1 MFPVLCF
8 GQTQSNKFFEQESDS
23 KNSKSDSIKV
33 KKVKKKLSFGV
44 SVGLGSTILSDI
56 FKGSYTYGGTSFGG
70 GSNYPG
76 DGFDVFKKRTI
87 NFLPNFNLIISK
99 SFKKN
104 SILFNPGIRTITAKL
119 NSINSYVSDVF
130 FGTNFSDTSFYKE
143 FKVNQLY
150 IDLPIIYNI
159 KLNNIFSIN
168 LGLSAKLPI
177 SGNFSRKFNSFMIH
191 TNYENLIQ
199 KTYYDVNPS
208 GRPLNQGESLM
219 RWDLFTQ
226 DQFIFPDNFNF
237 DELSDE
243 DKLTKMHLIGST
255 LNVLPLII
263 CGIDVN
269 FNKKNKINFSYR
281 LSTVL
286 SEYHIENNT
295 LRYDFWI
302 QESILEN
309 VYYENKLVTLQFI
322 EINYAHLF

>member
-1 MFPVLCF
+1 MLPVLCF
-8 GQTQSNKFFEQESDS
+8 GQTQSNKFFEQE
-23 KNSKSDSIKV
+23 SDSIKV

-76 DGFDVFKKRTI
+76 DGLDVFKRRTI
-87 NFLPNFNLIISK
+87 NSLPNFNLIISK

-130 FGTNFSDTSFYKE
+130 FGTNFSDTSFFKE

-177 SGNFSRKFNSFMIH
+177 SGNFSKKFNSFMIH

-226 DQFIFPDNFNF
+226 DQFIFPDSFNF

-243 DKLTKMHLIGST
+243 DKVTKMHLIGST
-255 LNVLPLII
+255 INVLPTII

-269 FNKKNKINFSYR
+269 FNKKNKINLSYR
-281 LSTVL
+281 LSTVF

-295 LRYDFWI
+295 LRYNLWRGTS
-302 QESILEN
+302 ELEN
-309 VYYENKLVTLQFI
+309 VYYENKLVTLQFL
-322 EINYAHLF
+322 EINYVHLF

>member
-8 GQTQSNKFFEQESDS
+8 GQTQSNKFFEPELDS
-23 KNSKSDSIKV
+23 KNSKSDSITV
-33 KKVKKKLSFGV
+33 KKVKKKLRFGV
-44 SVGLGSTILSDI
+44 SIGLGSTILSEISKD
-56 FKGSYTYGGTSFGG
+56 SYSYGGISIGSSFY
-70 GSNYPG
+70 SG
-76 DGFDVFKKRTI
+76 DGFDAFKRRTI
-87 NFLPNFNLIISK
+87 NSLPNFNFIISK

-104 SILFNPGIRTITAKL
+104 SIIFYPGIRTITAKL
-119 NSINSYVSDVF
+119 NPINSYASEIF
-130 FGTNFSDTSFYKE
+130 FGTNFSDASFFKE

-177 SGNFSRKFNSFMIH
+177 SGNFSGKFNSFMIH

-199 KTYYDVNPS
+199 KTYYDVNPF
-208 GRPLNQGESLM
+208 GRPLNQGESL
-219 RWDLFTQ
+219 RHWDIFAY